1 MNLLGRKNKKH
12 SVLDSLGDYVEE
24 PFSIIDSYFK
34 GHYLERL
41 VRHQTDS
48 YNHFI
53 RYQIQR
59 TIHMF
64 NNTIIHSENDY
75 VPQYN
80 KYLIEIDISFDFKLL
95 PRKFTRI
102 TGDENND
109 ARSKTA

>member
-1 MNLLGRKNKKH
+1 
-12 SVLDSLGDYVEE
+12 LDSLGDYVEE

-48 YNHFI
+48 YNHSVI
-53 RYQIQR
+53 RSER

-64 NNTIIHSENDY
+64 NNTIIHSENY

-80 KYLIEIDISFDFKLL
+80 KYLIEIDISFDNFKLL
-95 PRKFTRI
+95 PANSR
-102 TGDENND
+102 E
-109 ARSKTA
+109 

>member
-1 MNLLGRKNKKH
+1 MNLLRTKKIKNKKH

-34 GHYLERL
+34 GHLERL

-80 KYLIEIDISFDFKLL
+80 KYLIEIDISFDNFKLL
-95 PRKFTRI
+95 PANSR
-102 TGDENND
+102 E
-109 ARSKTA
+109 

>member
-1 MNLLGRKNKKH
+1 
-12 SVLDSLGDYVEE
+12 LDSLGDYVEE

-80 KYLIEIDISFDFKLL
+80 KYLIEIDISFDNFKLL
-95 PRKFTRI
+95 PANSR
-102 TGDENND
+102 E
-109 ARSKTA
+109 